1 MGTRVPLCYYDTQKE
16 DYPGPGN
23 LTAKAGYIDATT
35 HQIVINPEKWKGKDG
50 LYPNGVVIGH
60 IHYVLTEMPIEFI
73 ILNIQMEHLLHQQMG
88 KVTHYSSGSTKPTK
102 ATNYLTKQ

>member
-35 HQIVINPEKWKGKDG
+35 HQIVINPE
-50 LYPNGVVIGH
+50 N
-60 IHYVLTEMPIEFI
+60 
-73 ILNIQMEHLLHQQMG
+73 G
-88 KVTHYSSGSTKPTK
+88 KVKMAYI
-102 ATNYLTKQ
+102 LME